1 MMEEN
6 KKSNT
11 KLIIIA
17 LAVLL
22 LGALAYTFYT
32 NTEHKKL
39 TDQIEVEKLE
49 IEQNLDSM
57 IVRYEDAIA
66 QKTSMSAEL
75 TIERDRI
82 IALRDSIKDMK
93 VINYSMLRRYKGEI
107 SKLEE
112 SNKKLFL
119 LNESLTSSNQL
130 LTTNLDSAK
139 VVITRQ
145 IAKNDT
151 LLVQNLTL
159 AKKVAI
165 GSELKISTAKVL
177 AMKERNNGKLVETTR
192 ANNTDA
198 LRINLTIVKNEIAEP
213 GDRQVYIQIAD
224 AQGKTLS
231 PKGEFMLYD
240 NTQISYSDL
249 SIVNY
254 MNEAIDLISLVE
266 VNRDLMKA
274 GVYTVNIYI
283 ENKFVGAIKFVL
295 K

>member
-1 MMEEN
+1 MEEN

-11 KLIIIA
+11 NLIIIA

-32 NTEHKKL
+32 SSEHKKL
-39 TDQIEVEKLE
+39 TDEIEVEKLE

-66 QKTSMSAEL
+66 QKTSMSDEL
-75 TIERDRI
+75 IIERDRI
-82 IALRDSIKDMK
+82 IALRDSIKDLK

-151 LLVQNLTL
+151 LTTQNLTL
-159 AKKVAI
+159 AQKVAI
-165 GSELKISTAKVL
+165 GSELKISSIKVI
-177 AMKERNNGKLVETTR
+177 AMKERSNGKLVETPR

-198 LRINLTIVKNEIAEP
+198 LRINLTIVKNEIAEK
-213 GDRQVYIQIAD
+213 GDRQVYIQIVD
-224 AQGKTLS
+224 AQGKTVS
-231 PKGEFMLYD
+231 QKGEFMLYD
-240 NTQISYSDL
+240 NTQTSYSDL
-249 SIVNY
+249 SMVNY

-274 GVYTVNIYI
+274 GVYAVNIFI
-283 ENKFVGAIKFVL
+283 ENKFVGATKFVL

>member
-1 MMEEN
+1 MEEN

-11 KLIIIA
+11 NLIIIA

-75 TIERDRI
+75 TVERDRI

-112 SNKKLFL
+112 SNKKLFM

-139 VVITRQ
+139 VVITKQ

-151 LLVQNLTL
+151 LTVQNLSL
-159 AKKVAI
+159 AQKVAI
-165 GSELKISTAKVL
+165 GSELKISSAKVL
-177 AMKERNNGKLVETTR
+177 AMKERSSGKLVETTR

-198 LRINLTIVKNEIAEP
+198 LRINLTIVKNEIAEK
-213 GDRQVYIQIAD
+213 GDRQVYIQIVD
-224 AQGKTLS
+224 AQGKTMS

-240 NTQISYSDL
+240 NTQVSYSDL

-254 MNEAIDLISLVE
+254 LNEAIDLISLVE
-266 VNRDLMKA
+266 VNRDQMKA

-283 ENKFVGAIKFVL
+283 ENKFVGATKFVL

>member
-1 MMEEN
+1 MEEN

-11 KLIIIA
+11 KLIIIV

-22 LGALAYTFYT
+22 LGALGYTFYT
-32 NTEHKKL
+32 DMEHKKL
-39 TDQIEVEKLE
+39 TDAIEVEKLE

-57 IVRYEDAIA
+57 IVKYEDAIA
-66 QKTSMSAEL
+66 QKTSMSGEL
-75 TIERDRI
+75 AIERDRI
-82 IALRDSIKDMK
+82 IAMRDSIKDLK
-93 VINYSMLRRYKGEI
+93 VVNYSMLRRYKGEI

-119 LNESLTSSNQL
+119 LNESLKSSNQL
-130 LTTNLDSAK
+130 LTSNLDSAK
-139 VVITRQ
+139 VVITKQ

-151 LLVQNLTL
+151 LTVQNLTL
-159 AKKVAI
+159 AEKVAI
-165 GSELKISTAKVL
+165 GSELKISSAKVL

-213 GDRQVYIQIAD
+213 GDRQVYIQIVD
-224 AQGKTLS
+224 AQAKNVA
-231 PKGEFMLYD
+231 PKGEFMLRD
-240 NTQISYSDL
+240 NTQVNYSDL
-249 SIVNY
+249 SMVNY
-254 MNEAIDLISLVE
+254 MNEAVDLISLVE

-283 ENKFVGAIKFVL
+283 DDKFVGATKFVL

>member
-1 MMEEN
+1 
-6 KKSNT
+6 
-11 KLIIIA
+11 
-17 LAVLL
+17 V
-22 LGALAYTFYT
+22 
-32 NTEHKKL
+32 
-39 TDQIEVEKLE
+39 
-49 IEQNLDSM
+49 
-57 IVRYEDAIA
+57 
-66 QKTSMSAEL
+66 
-75 TIERDRI
+75 
-82 IALRDSIKDMK
+82 
-93 VINYSMLRRYKGEI
+93 NYSMLRRYKGEI

-119 LNESLTSSNQL
+119 LNESLTSSNRL

-151 LLVQNLTL
+151 LTTQNLTL
-159 AKKVAI
+159 AQKVAI

-177 AMKERNNGKLVETTR
+177 AMKERSSGKLVETSR

-198 LRINLTIVKNEIAEP
+198 LRINLTIVKNDIAEK
-213 GDRQVYIQIAD
+213 GDRQVYIQVVD
-224 AQGKTLS
+224 AQGKTVS
-231 PKGEFMLYD
+231 QKGTVTLYD
-240 NTQISYSDL
+240 NTQVNYSDL

-266 VNRDLMKA
+266 VKSDLMKA

-283 ENKFVGAIKFVL
+283 ENKFVGATKFVL

>member
-11 KLIIIA
+11 NLIIIA

-32 NTEHKKL
+32 SSEHKKL
-39 TDQIEVEKLE
+39 TDEIEVEKLE

-66 QKTSMSAEL
+66 EKTSMSGEL
-75 TIERDRI
+75 IIERDRI
-82 IALRDSIKDMK
+82 IALRDSIKDLK
-93 VINYSMLRRYKGEI
+93 VVNYSMLRRYKGEI

-130 LTTNLDSAK
+130 LTSNLDSAK

-151 LLVQNLTL
+151 LTTQNLTL
-159 AKKVAI
+159 AQKVAI

-177 AMKERNNGKLVETTR
+177 AMKERSSGKLVETTR

-198 LRINLTIVKNEIAEP
+198 LRINLTIIKNDIAEK
-213 GDRQVYIQIAD
+213 GDRQVYIQIVD
-224 AQGKTLS
+224 AQGKTMS
-231 PKGEFMLYD
+231 PKGEFTLSN
-240 NTQISYSDL
+240 NTQVSYSDL
-249 SIVNY
+249 SMVNY

-266 VNRDLMKA
+266 VNRDLMKT
-274 GVYTVNIYI
+274 GTYTVNIYI
-283 ENKFVGAIKFVL
+283 ENKFAGATKFVL

>member
-11 KLIIIA
+11 NLIIIA

-75 TIERDRI
+75 TVERDRI

-119 LNESLTSSNQL
+119 LNESLKSSNEL

-139 VVITRQ
+139 VVITKQ

-151 LLVQNLTL
+151 LTVQNLSL
-159 AKKVAI
+159 AQKVAI
-165 GSELKISTAKVL
+165 GSELKISSAKVL
-177 AMKERNNGKLVETTR
+177 AMKERSSGKLVETTR

-198 LRINLTIVKNEIAEP
+198 LRINLTIVKNEIAEK
-213 GDRQVYIQIAD
+213 GDRQVYIQIVD
-224 AQGKTLS
+224 AQGKTMS

-240 NTQISYSDL
+240 NTQVSYSDL
-249 SIVNY
+249 SMVNY
-254 MNEAIDLISLVE
+254 LNEAIDLISLVE
-266 VNRDLMKA
+266 VNRDQMKA

-283 ENKFVGAIKFVL
+283 ENKFVGATKFVL

>member
-11 KLIIIA
+11 NLIIIA

-112 SNKKLFL
+112 SNKKLFM

-139 VVITRQ
+139 VLITKQ

-151 LLVQNLTL
+151 LTVQNLTL
-159 AKKVAI
+159 AQKVAI
-165 GSELKISTAKVL
+165 GSELKISSAKVL
-177 AMKERNNGKLVETTR
+177 AMKERSSGKLVETTR

-198 LRINLTIVKNEIAEP
+198 LRINLTIVKNEIAEK
-213 GDRQVYIQIAD
+213 GDRQVYIQIVD
-224 AQGKTLS
+224 AQGKTMS

-240 NTQISYSDL
+240 NTQVSYSDL
-249 SIVNY
+249 SMVNY
-254 MNEAIDLISLVE
+254 LNEAIDLISLVE

-274 GVYTVNIYI
+274 GVYIINIYI
-283 ENKFVGAIKFVL
+283 ENKFVGATKFVL

>member
-32 NTEHKKL
+32 NMEHKKL

-57 IVRYEDAIA
+57 IVKYEDAIA

-75 TIERDRI
+75 TVERDRI

-130 LTTNLDSAK
+130 LTSNLDSAK
-139 VVITRQ
+139 VVITKQ

-151 LLVQNLTL
+151 LTLQNLTL
-159 AKKVAI
+159 AQKVAI
-165 GSELKISTAKVL
+165 GSELKISSAKVL

-198 LRINLTIVKNEIAEP
+198 LRINLTIVKNEIAEK
-213 GDRQVYIQIAD
+213 GDHQVYIQLVD
-224 AQGKTLS
+224 AQGKTIS
-231 PKGEFMLYD
+231 SKGEFMLYD
-240 NTQISYSDL
+240 DSKVSYSDL

-283 ENKFVGAIKFVL
+283 DNKFVGATKFTL

>member
-1 MMEEN
+1 MEEN

-11 KLIIIA
+11 NLIIIA
-17 LAVLL
+17 LAILLVGVLV
-22 LGALAYTFYT
+22 YTFYAGS
-32 NTEHKKL
+32 EHKKL

-49 IEQNLDSM
+49 IGKNLDSM

-66 QKTSMSAEL
+66 QNTSMSGEL

-112 SNKKLFL
+112 SNKKLFMQ
-119 LNESLTSSNQL
+119 NESLASSNQL

-151 LLVQNLTL
+151 LTTQNQNL
-159 AKKVAI
+159 AQKVAI
-165 GSELKISTAKVL
+165 GSELKIGTAKVL
-177 AMKERNNGKLVETTR
+177 AMKERSSGKLVETPR
-192 ANNTDA
+192 ASNTDA
-198 LRINLTIVKNEIAEP
+198 LRINMTIVKNEIAEK
-213 GDRQVYIQIAD
+213 GDHQVYIQIMD
-224 AQGKTLS
+224 AQGKTIA
-231 PKGEFMLYD
+231 PKGEFTLSN
-240 NTQISYSDL
+240 NTQVSYSDL
-249 SIVNY
+249 SMVNY

-266 VNRDLMKA
+266 VNRDAMKK
-274 GVYTVNIYI
+274 GVYTINIYI
-283 ENKFVGAIKFVL
+283 DNKFVGATKIAL

>member
-1 MMEEN
+1 MEEN
-6 KKSNT
+6 KNSNT

-22 LGALAYTFYT
+22 LGALAYTFYN

-75 TIERDRI
+75 TVERDRI

-112 SNKKLFL
+112 SNKKLFM
-119 LNESLTSSNQL
+119 LNESLISSNQL

-139 VVITRQ
+139 VVITKQ

-151 LLVQNLTL
+151 LTVQNLTL
-159 AKKVAI
+159 AQKVKI
-165 GSELKISTAKVL
+165 GSELKIGSAKVL
-177 AMKERNNGKLVETTR
+177 AMKERSSGKLVETTR

-198 LRINLTIVKNEIAEP
+198 LRINLTIIKNDIAEK

-224 AQGKTLS
+224 AQGKTMS
-231 PKGEFMLYD
+231 PKGEFTLSN
-240 NTQISYSDL
+240 NTQVSYSDL
-249 SIVNY
+249 SMVNY
-254 MNEAIDLISLVE
+254 MNEAIDLISLIE

-274 GVYTVNIYI
+274 GTYTVNIYI
-283 ENKFVGAIKFVL
+283 ENKFAGATKFVL

>member
-1 MMEEN
+1 MEEN

-11 KLIIIA
+11 NLIIIT

-32 NTEHKKL
+32 SSEHKKL
-39 TDQIEVEKLE
+39 TDEIEVEKLE

-57 IVRYEDAIA
+57 IVRYEDAIG
-66 QKTSMSAEL
+66 QNTSMSGEL

-82 IALRDSIKDMK
+82 IALRDSIKDLK
-93 VINYSMLRRYKGEI
+93 VVNYSMLRRYKGEI

-151 LLVQNLTL
+151 LTTQNLSL
-159 AKKVAI
+159 AQKVAI
-165 GSELKISTAKVL
+165 GSELKISTIKVL
-177 AMKERNNGKLVETTR
+177 AMKERSNGKLVETPR

-198 LRINLTIVKNEIAEP
+198 LRINLTIVKNDIAEK
-213 GDRQVYIQIAD
+213 GDRQVYIQIVD
-224 AQGKTLS
+224 AQGKTVS
-231 PKGEFMLYD
+231 QKGTVTLYD
-240 NTQISYSDL
+240 NTQVNYSDL
-249 SIVNY
+249 SMVNY

-266 VNRDLMKA
+266 VKRDLMKA

-283 ENKFVGAIKFVL
+283 ENKFVGATKFVL

>member
-1 MMEEN
+1 MEEN

-11 KLIIIA
+11 KLIIIV

-32 NTEHKKL
+32 GSEHKKL
-39 TDQIEVEKLE
+39 TDAIEVEKLE

-66 QKTSMSAEL
+66 EKTSMSGEL

-82 IALRDSIKDMK
+82 IALRDSIKDLK
-93 VINYSMLRRYKGEI
+93 VVNYSMLRRYKGEI
-107 SKLEE
+107 SKLEI

-151 LLVQNLTL
+151 LTTQNLTL
-159 AKKVAI
+159 AQKVAI

-177 AMKERNNGKLVETTR
+177 AMKERSSGKLVETSR
-192 ANNTDA
+192 SNNTDA
-198 LRINLTIVKNEIAEP
+198 LRINLTIVKNDIAEK
-213 GDRQVYIQIAD
+213 GDRQVYIQIVD
-224 AQGKTLS
+224 AKGTTVA
-231 PKGEFMLYD
+231 PKGQFLLSN
-240 NTQISYSDL
+240 NTQVSYSDL
-249 SIVNY
+249 SMVNY

-283 ENKFVGAIKFVL
+283 DNKFVGATKITL

>member
-1 MMEEN
+1 MEEN

-22 LGALAYTFYT
+22 VGALAYTFYT
-32 NTEHKKL
+32 GSEHKKL
-39 TDQIEVEKLE
+39 TDAIEVEKLE

-82 IALRDSIKDMK
+82 IALRDSIKDLK
-93 VINYSMLRRYKGEI
+93 VVNYSMLRRYKGEI

-119 LNESLTSSNQL
+119 QNESLTSSNQL
-130 LTTNLDSAK
+130 LTSNLDSAK
-139 VVITRQ
+139 VVITKQ

-151 LLVQNLTL
+151 LTVQNLTL
-159 AKKVAI
+159 AQKVAI
-165 GSELKISTAKVL
+165 GSELKIGAAKVL
-177 AMKERNNGKLVETTR
+177 AMKERSSGKLVETTR

-198 LRINLTIVKNEIAEP
+198 LRINLTIIKNDIAEK
-213 GDRQVYIQIAD
+213 GDRQVYIQIVD
-224 AQGKTLS
+224 AQGKTMS
-231 PKGEFMLYD
+231 SKGEFTLSN
-240 NTQISYSDL
+240 NTQVSYSDL
-249 SIVNY
+249 SMVNY

-283 ENKFVGAIKFVL
+283 ENKFAGVTKFVL

>member
-1 MMEEN
+1 MEEN
-6 KKSNT
+6 KNSNT

-75 TIERDRI
+75 TVERDRI

-112 SNKKLFL
+112 SNKKLFM

-139 VVITRQ
+139 VVITKQ

-151 LLVQNLTL
+151 LTVQNLTL
-159 AKKVAI
+159 AQKVKI
-165 GSELKISTAKVL
+165 GSELKIGSAKVL
-177 AMKERNNGKLVETTR
+177 AMKERSSGKLVETTR

-198 LRINLTIVKNEIAEP
+198 LRINLTIIKNDIAEK
-213 GDRQVYIQIAD
+213 GDRQVYIQIAN
-224 AQGKTLS
+224 AQGKTMS
-231 PKGEFMLYD
+231 PKGEFMLSN
-240 NTQISYSDL
+240 NTQVSYSDL
-249 SIVNY
+249 SMVNY

-274 GVYTVNIYI
+274 GTYTVNIYI
-283 ENKFVGAIKFVL
+283 ENKFAGATKFVL

>member
-1 MMEEN
+1 MEEN
-6 KKSNT
+6 KNSNT

-139 VVITRQ
+139 VVITKQ

-274 GVYTVNIYI
+274 GTYTVNIYI

>member
-1 MMEEN
+1 MEEN
-6 KKSNT
+6 KNSNT

-22 LGALAYTFYT
+22 LGALAYTFYN

-75 TIERDRI
+75 TVERDRI

-112 SNKKLFL
+112 SNKKLFM
-119 LNESLTSSNQL
+119 LNESLISSNQL

-139 VVITRQ
+139 VVITKQ

-151 LLVQNLTL
+151 LTVQNLTL
-159 AKKVAI
+159 AQKVKI
-165 GSELKISTAKVL
+165 GSELKIGSAKVL
-177 AMKERNNGKLVETTR
+177 AMKERSSGKLVETTR

-198 LRINLTIVKNEIAEP
+198 LRINLTIIKNDIAEK
-213 GDRQVYIQIAD
+213 GDRQVYIQIVD
-224 AQGKTLS
+224 AQGKTMS
-231 PKGEFMLYD
+231 PKGEFTLSN
-240 NTQISYSDL
+240 NTQVSYSDL
-249 SIVNY
+249 SMVNY
-254 MNEAIDLISLVE
+254 MNEAIDLISLIE

-274 GVYTVNIYI
+274 GTYTVNIYI
-283 ENKFVGAIKFVL
+283 ENKFAGATKFVL

>member
-1 MMEEN
+1 MEEN

-11 KLIIIA
+11 NLIIIA

-22 LGALAYTFYT
+22 VGTLIYTIYISG
-32 NTEHKKL
+32 EHKKL
-39 TDQIEVEKLE
+39 TNDIEVEKLE

-75 TIERDRI
+75 TVERDRI

-112 SNKKLFL
+112 SNKKLFM

-139 VVITRQ
+139 VVITKQ

-151 LLVQNLTL
+151 LTVQNLTL
-159 AKKVAI
+159 AQKVKI
-165 GSELKISTAKVL
+165 GSELKIGSAKVL
-177 AMKERNNGKLVETTR
+177 AMKERSSGKLVETTR

-198 LRINLTIVKNEIAEP
+198 LRINLTIIKNDIAEK
-213 GDRQVYIQIAD
+213 GDRQVYIQIVD
-224 AQGKTLS
+224 AQGKTMS
-231 PKGEFMLYD
+231 PKGEFTLSN
-240 NTQISYSDL
+240 NTQVSYSDL
-249 SIVNY
+249 SMVNY
-254 MNEAIDLISLVE
+254 MNEAIDLISLIE

-274 GVYTVNIYI
+274 GTYTVNIYI
-283 ENKFVGAIKFVL
+283 ENKFAGATKFVL

>member
-6 KKSNT
+6 KNSNT

-22 LGALAYTFYT
+22 VGALAYTFYT
-32 NTEHKKL
+32 NSEHKKL
-39 TDQIEVEKLE
+39 TDAIGVEKLE

-57 IVRYEDAIA
+57 IVRYEDEIA

-75 TIERDRI
+75 TIERDLI

-119 LNESLTSSNQL
+119 QNESLTSSNQL

-139 VVITRQ
+139 VVITKQ

-151 LLVQNLTL
+151 LTVQNSTL
-159 AKKVAI
+159 AQKVKI
-165 GSELKISTAKVL
+165 GSELKIGAAKVL
-177 AMKERNNGKLVETTR
+177 AMKERSSGKLVETTR

-198 LRINLTIVKNEIAEP
+198 LRINLTIIKNDIAEK
-213 GDRQVYIQIAD
+213 GDRQVYIQIAN
-224 AQGKTLS
+224 AQGKTMS
-231 PKGEFMLYD
+231 PKGEFMLSN
-240 NTQISYSDL
+240 NTQVSYSDL
-249 SIVNY
+249 SMVNY

-274 GVYTVNIYI
+274 GTYTVNIYI
-283 ENKFVGAIKFVL
+283 ENKFAGATKFVL

>member
-1 MMEEN
+1 MEEN

-11 KLIIIA
+11 KLIIIV

-32 NTEHKKL
+32 SSEHKKL
-39 TDQIEVEKLE
+39 TDAIEVEKLE

-66 QKTSMSAEL
+66 QKTSMSGEL

-82 IALRDSIKDMK
+82 IALRDSIKDLK

-119 LNESLTSSNQL
+119 LNESLKSSNEL
-130 LTTNLDSAK
+130 LTTNLDSAN

-151 LLVQNLTL
+151 LTVQNLTL
-159 AKKVAI
+159 AQKVAI

-213 GDRQVYIQIAD
+213 GDRQVYIQIVD
-224 AQGKTLS
+224 ALGKTMS

-240 NTQISYSDL
+240 NTQVSYSDL
-249 SIVNY
+249 SMVNY
-254 MNEAIDLISLVE
+254 NNEAIDLISLVE

-283 ENKFVGAIKFVL
+283 ENKFVGATKFVL

>member
-1 MMEEN
+1 MEEN

-11 KLIIIA
+11 NLIIIA

>member
-1 MMEEN
+1 
-6 KKSNT
+6 
-11 KLIIIA
+11 
-17 LAVLL
+17 
-22 LGALAYTFYT
+22 
-32 NTEHKKL
+32 
-39 TDQIEVEKLE
+39 
-49 IEQNLDSM
+49 
-57 IVRYEDAIA
+57 
-66 QKTSMSAEL
+66 
-75 TIERDRI
+75 
-82 IALRDSIKDMK
+82 
-93 VINYSMLRRYKGEI
+93 LRRYKGEI

-139 VVITRQ
+139 VVITKQ

-198 LRINLTIVKNEIAEP
+198 LRINLTIVKNEIAER
-213 GDRQVYIQIAD
+213 GDRQVYIQIVD
-224 AQGKTLS
+224 AQGKTMS
-231 PKGEFMLYD
+231 QKGEFMLYD
-240 NTQISYSDL
+240 NTQVSYSDL

>member
-1 MMEEN
+1 MEEN

-11 KLIIIA
+11 NLIIIA

-32 NTEHKKL
+32 SSEHKKL
-39 TDQIEVEKLE
+39 TDEIEVEKLE

-66 QKTSMSAEL
+66 EKTSMSGEL
-75 TIERDRI
+75 IIERDRI
-82 IALRDSIKDMK
+82 IALRDSIKDLK
-93 VINYSMLRRYKGEI
+93 VVNYSMLRRYKGEI

-119 LNESLTSSNQL
+119 LNESLTSSNRL

-145 IAKNDT
+145 LAKNDT
-151 LLVQNLTL
+151 LTTQNLTL
-159 AKKVAI
+159 AQKVAI
-165 GSELKISTAKVL
+165 GSELKISAIKVL
-177 AMKERNNGKLVETTR
+177 AMKERSSGKLVETSR

-198 LRINLTIVKNEIAEP
+198 LRINLTIVKNDIAEK
-213 GDRQVYIQIAD
+213 GDRQVYIQIVD
-224 AQGKTLS
+224 AQGKTVS
-231 PKGEFMLYD
+231 QKGMVTLFD
-240 NTQISYSDL
+240 NTQVNYSDL
-249 SIVNY
+249 SMVNY
-254 MNEAIDLISLVE
+254 INEAIDLISLVE
-266 VNRDLMKA
+266 VKRDLMKA

-283 ENKFVGAIKFVL
+283 ENKFVGATKFVL

>member
-1 MMEEN
+1 MEEN

-11 KLIIIA
+11 NLIIIA

-32 NTEHKKL
+32 SSEHKKL
-39 TDQIEVEKLE
+39 TDEIEVEKLE

-66 QKTSMSAEL
+66 QKTSMSDEL
-75 TIERDRI
+75 IIERDRI
-82 IALRDSIKDMK
+82 IALRDSIKDLK

-107 SKLEE
+107 SKLEG

-119 LNESLTSSNQL
+119 LDESLTSSNQL

-151 LLVQNLTL
+151 LTTQNLTL
-159 AKKVAI
+159 AQKVAI
-165 GSELKISTAKVL
+165 GSELKISSIKVI
-177 AMKERNNGKLVETTR
+177 AMKERSNGKLVETPR

-198 LRINLTIVKNEIAEP
+198 LRINLTIVKNEIAEK
-213 GDRQVYIQIAD
+213 GDRQVYIQIVD
-224 AQGKTLS
+224 AQGKTVS
-231 PKGEFMLYD
+231 QKGEFMLYD
-240 NTQISYSDL
+240 NTQTSYSDL
-249 SIVNY
+249 SMVNY

-274 GVYTVNIYI
+274 GVYAVNIFI
-283 ENKFVGAIKFVL
+283 ENKFVGASKFVL

>member
-1 MMEEN
+1 MEEN

-11 KLIIIA
+11 NLIIIA

-39 TDQIEVEKLE
+39 TDAIEVEKLE

-66 QKTSMSAEL
+66 QKTSMSGEL
-75 TIERDRI
+75 ILERDRI
-82 IALRDSIKDMK
+82 IALRDSIKDLK
-93 VINYSMLRRYKGEI
+93 VVNYSMLRRYKGEI
-107 SKLEE
+107 SKLEI

-151 LLVQNLTL
+151 LTSKNQTL
-159 AKKVAI
+159 AQKVAI
-165 GSELKISTAKVL
+165 GSELKVSTAKVM
-177 AMKERNNGKLVETTR
+177 AMKERSNGKLVETSR

-198 LRINLTIVKNEIAEP
+198 LRVNLTIVKNEIAEQ
-213 GDRQVYIQIAD
+213 GDRQVYIQIVD
-224 AQGKTLS
+224 AKGTTVA
-231 PKGEFMLYD
+231 PKGQFMLYD
-240 NTQISYSDL
+240 NTQVSYSDL

-254 MNEAIDLISLVE
+254 LNEAIDLISLVE
-266 VNRDLMKA
+266 VNRDVMKT
-274 GVYTVNIYI
+274 GLYTVNIYI
-283 ENKFVGAIKFVL
+283 DNKFVGATKIAL

>member
-1 MMEEN
+1 MEEN

-22 LGALAYTFYT
+22 LGALAYTFYN

-75 TIERDRI
+75 TVERDRI

-112 SNKKLFL
+112 SNKKLFM
-119 LNESLTSSNQL
+119 LNESLISSNQL

-139 VVITRQ
+139 VVITKQ

-151 LLVQNLTL
+151 LTVQNLTL
-159 AKKVAI
+159 AQKVKI
-165 GSELKISTAKVL
+165 GSELKIGSAKVL
-177 AMKERNNGKLVETTR
+177 AMKERSSGKLVETTR

-198 LRINLTIVKNEIAEP
+198 LRINLTIIKNDIAEK

-224 AQGKTLS
+224 AQGKTMS
-231 PKGEFMLYD
+231 PKGEFTLSN
-240 NTQISYSDL
+240 NTQVSYSDL
-249 SIVNY
+249 SMVNY
-254 MNEAIDLISLVE
+254 MNEAIDLISLIE

-274 GVYTVNIYI
+274 GTYTVNIYI
-283 ENKFVGAIKFVL
+283 ENKFAGATKFVL

>member
-1 MMEEN
+1 MEEN

-11 KLIIIA
+11 NLIIIA

-32 NTEHKKL
+32 SSEHKKL
-39 TDQIEVEKLE
+39 TDAIEVEKLE

-66 QKTSMSAEL
+66 EKTSMSGEL
-75 TIERDRI
+75 IIERDRI
-82 IALRDSIKDMK
+82 IALRDSIKDLK
-93 VINYSMLRRYKGEI
+93 VVNYSMLRRYKGEI

-151 LLVQNLTL
+151 LTTQNLTL
-159 AKKVAI
+159 AQKVAI
-165 GSELKISTAKVL
+165 GSELKISTVKVL
-177 AMKERNNGKLVETTR
+177 AMKERSNGKLVETPR

-198 LRINLTIVKNEIAEP
+198 LRINLTIVKNDIAEK
-213 GDRQVYIQIAD
+213 GDRQVYIQIVD
-224 AQGKTLS
+224 AQGKTVS
-231 PKGEFMLYD
+231 QKGTITLYD
-240 NTQISYSDL
+240 NTQVNYSDL
-249 SIVNY
+249 SMVNY

-266 VNRDLMKA
+266 VKSDLMKA

-283 ENKFVGAIKFVL
+283 ENKFVGATKFVL